1 MQDMELRQGALQVLA
16 ECDLEQ
22 KLQQTRQLVEAWSRQ
37 QLRLDAAA
45 VLNARQT
52 LPGHPPRPLLVAPTA
67 VKKRGMQTTEGRAT
81 LIHALAH
88 IEFNAIN
95 LALDAVWRYAGMP
108 QAFYD
113 DWLKVAGEEAYHFS
127 LLHAHLQSLGYTYGD
142 FPAHNGL
149 WDMAEKTE
157 GDLLARLALVPRTL
171 EARGLDVTPA
181 IRAKFAQAGDMQAA
195 EILDI
200 ILRDE
205 IGHVAIGNRWFQ
217 YLCAQRGLDIVDA
230 YDHLLREHGMS
241 GAHGS
246 LNIPARIAAGFTEA
260 ELNWILY
267 SSY

>member
-108 QAFYD
+108 QAFYE

-149 WDMAEKTE
+149 WDMAQKT
-157 GDLLARLALVPRTL
+157 GSDLLARLALVPRTL

-181 IRAKFAQAGDMQAA
+181 IRAKFVQAGDMQAA
-195 EILDI
+195 EILEI

-217 YLCAQRGLDIVDA
+217 YLCAQRGLDTIEA
-230 YDHLLREHGMS
+230 YAELQREYQ
-241 GAHGS
+241 A
-246 LNIPARIAAGFTEA
+246 PAVRGPFNHEARLAAGFS
-260 ELNWILY
+260 ELELQAL
-267 SSY
+267 SCQ